1 MAMLNNQRVYIYIYI
16 YISWYN
22 QYVQRNLPLLAGFF
36 SQLCTEIVPLSHYPL
51 RELEENQRN
60 CMDLHDGV
68 LFRTW
73 FSPYVPHVS
82 CLLLEK
88 IAAGN
93 VQLASRWS
101 SPCWKEQRS
110 LRAMSGSL
118 GVGKLEPHPMVG
130 SRKQHENISCILGIR
145 DIVEIWW
152 ICWHIEMM
160 LLYVVVFL
168 HFAVYMLELVTYFQ
182 VCSIL
187 LLTKWLR
194 RIFLL
199 KSKGIDFQGW
209 NALFWCISTTWT
221 MNTQRSQNPADAQ
234 VTQVLSSRFCRVAST
249 RFKLYTPVIPSIS
262 STGWW
267 FGTFFYFSIQLG
279 K

>member
-1 MAMLNNQRVYIYIYI
+1 MAMLNNQRVYIYI
-16 YISWYN
+16 S
-22 QYVQRNLPLLAGFF
+22 VGTTSMSKETFHFLPVFFSTVHRDCTPESLPLEGTRRESKKLYGFAWWSLQNMVFPICSPCFMSFAG
-36 SQLCTEIVPLSHYPL
+36 
-51 RELEENQRN
+51 
-60 CMDLHDGV
+60 
-68 LFRTW
+68 
-73 FSPYVPHVS
+73 
-82 CLLLEK
+82 K

-130 SRKQHENISCILGIR
+130 SRKQHENMSCILGIR

-199 KSKGIDFQGW
+199 KSKGIDF
-209 NALFWCISTTWT
+209 ACISTTWT
-221 MNTQRSQNPADAQ
+221 MNTERLQ
-234 VTQVLSSRFCRVAST
+234 VFQQMLQKQVLSSRFCRVAST
-249 RFKLYTPVIPSIS
+249 RFKLYTPVFPSIS

-267 FGTFFYFSIQLG
+267 FGTFFIFPFSWECHHPNWL
-279 K
+279 